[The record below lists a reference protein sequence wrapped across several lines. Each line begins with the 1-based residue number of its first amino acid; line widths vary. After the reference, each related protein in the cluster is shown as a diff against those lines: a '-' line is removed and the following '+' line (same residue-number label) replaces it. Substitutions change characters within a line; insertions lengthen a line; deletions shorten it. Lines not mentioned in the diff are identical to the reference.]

1 MLDILSTANLVFPSL
16 NLSLLILPVYNIC
29 LLLQFPQRILV
40 FGQDAYN
47 LLQNILALQGPAHE
61 QRDVAAALGSLVSLI
76 TEQKEMPG
84 IHCSQVPSQFESQN
98 PARL

>member
-16 NLSLLILPVYNIC
+16 TLSLLILPVYNIC

-47 LLQNILALQGPAHE
+47 LLQNNTCFAGAC
-61 QRDVAAALGSLVSLI
+61 
-76 TEQKEMPG
+76 T
-84 IHCSQVPSQFESQN
+84 
-98 PARL
+98 